1 MSDNVEHVDF
11 PFAAARRITS
21 EEVAAAKLAVK
32 AQFGIEPGKRGRP
45 PKPGDQKYEAVS
57 IRLNPQVLLWAKA
70 EGDRLG
76 VGYQTVINEAL
87 LKLSIAVPGGSA
99 NAQE

>member
-1 MSDNVEHVDF
+1 MSDKVEHVSF
-11 PFAAARRITS
+11 PFESARRITS

-32 AQFGIEPGKRGRP
+32 EPLGIEPGKQRGRP

-57 IRLNPQVLLWAKA
+57 IRLNSQVLLWAKA

-76 VGYQTVINEAL
+76 VGYQTVINETL
-87 LKLSIAVPGGSA
+87 LKLST
-99 NAQE
+99 AQK